1 MQVAFMNQHS
11 NAGIYN
17 GTETIRYRYALKPD
31 ERLAAGL
38 NQWFEATGFQIAPV
52 LESNKLCIAI
62 AGFEATARLEDTLS
76 RWTQRICSQA
86 GSFSLEFNNFGGK
99 PPHTLY
105 LRIQDMTPIRELV
118 SGLRKLDLYLT
129 GNGQAPVAPAARYF
143 LPVWEGVPAQKFENL
158 LYRLGRAEFKL
169 KVPVQSLLLQK
180 LDRGRW
186 VNVQHFS
193 LCSSPL
199 VKMD

>member
-11 NAGIYN
+11 NAGIFS

-31 ERLAAGL
+31 ERLADGL
-38 NQWFEATGFQIAPV
+38 NQWFKEMGYENAPA
-52 LESNKLCIAI
+52 LDKNKLSIAI
-62 AGFEATARLEDTLS
+62 AGFEATPRLEDTLS

-86 GSFSLEFNNFGGK
+86 GPFSLEFNNFGGE
-99 PPHTLY
+99 PPHRLF
-105 LRIQDMTPIRELV
+105 LRIQDLSPIRQLV
-118 SGLRKLDLYLT
+118 SNLRKLDMYLT
-129 GNGQAPVAPAARYF
+129 GNGQEPILPAARCF
-143 LPVWEGVPAQKFENL
+143 LPVWEGVPLSTFENL
-158 LYRLGRAEFKL
+158 LYRLGRAELYL

-193 LCSSPL
+193 LCNSL
-199 VKMD
+199 LYKMD